1 MALLLTFVFAY
12 ILLVMEKYLY
22 KKSWHDRLDVSMSFD
37 VQGIP
42 CGGTCHLEEVIKNEK
57 KMPIPF
63 LDIKFSVDSSLVFEN
78 EINASVTDRYYRRDV
93 FSISGYRK
101 IVRRLKLKGAKR
113 GFYSLD
119 KVDVLSYDYL
129 YSEKELA
136 VFNSDASII
145 VYPERIDVRRLSMVY
160 QDLAGETGR
169 KKSMEDPFAFRG
181 MRDYVHGDP
190 VKHINQK
197 ATARN
202 GRPIVNLF
210 EMKSTQKF
218 MIVCDLHSQMNRDSE
233 ELLEK
238 VISVSVS
245 LAEELILN
253 GMEVG
258 FVSNGENNLGEKIFI
273 PFGTGN
279 KTVGDIDKNTALIDL
294 TGRVAEL
301 NDMEDIYDDKSG
313 DVIYLII
320 SSGRAGFLSDYV
332 KEKRENG
339 VLASAVLVHRT
350 KDIKDLFMGKGT
362 GSYTGVYPFEA
373 D

>member
-12 ILLVMEKYLY
+12 VLLVLEKHLY
-22 KKSWHDRLDVSMSFD
+22 KKNWHENLDVSMGFD

-78 EINASVTDRYYRRDV
+78 VINASVTDRYYRRDV

-113 GFYSLD
+113 GFYTLD

-129 YSEKELA
+129 YSEKQLA
-136 VFNSDASII
+136 EYNSDAAII
-145 VYPERIDVRRLSMVY
+145 VYPERIDVRKLSMVY
-160 QDLAGETGR
+160 QELSGETGR

-181 MRDYVHGDP
+181 MRDYVYGDP
-190 VKHINQK
+190 IKHINQK

-218 MIVCDLHSQMNRDSE
+218 MIICDLHTEMNRDSE
-233 ELLEK
+233 DLLEK
-238 VISVSVS
+238 VISVAVS
-245 LAEELILN
+245 MAEDLILK
-253 GMEVG
+253 GMEVA
-258 FVSNGENNLGEKIFI
+258 FVSNGENTSGDNIFI
-273 PFGTGN
+273 PFGTGK
-279 KTVGDIDKNTALIDL
+279 KTVGDIDKSTAFIDL
-294 TGRVAEL
+294 SRNAAALENM
-301 NDMEDIYDDKSG
+301 NDLYDEKSG
-313 DVIYLII
+313 DVIYLVI
-320 SSGRAGFLSDYV
+320 SSNRAGYLYDYV
-332 KEKRENG
+332 NEKRSEG
-339 VLASAVLVHRT
+339 LLLSSILVHRN

-362 GSYTGVYPFEA
+362 GSYPGVYPFEA
-373 D
+373 N